1 MGRPWWH
8 KEYWEKRGIYEPK
21 DEFYEHRQRQGQRKK
36 RRPLWVIIP
45 GVMFILVVLMFLGHI
60 FWIGVLK

>member
-21 DEFYEHRQRQGQRKK
+21 DEFYEHRQRQGQRKNVD
-36 RRPLWVIIP
+36 RFGL
-45 GVMFILVVLMFLGHI
+45 
-60 FWIGVLK
+60 